1 MECDPGIES
10 DGPSGKDDEGWKW
23 EKTGEAAWAANQ
35 DISSEEDEEGF
46 AKPKLGSRFGGE
58 VKFMDAIGVELGKLL
73 RERFDVRRLAMES
86 MELATGDVK
95 RACRLVKVARQDCG
109 LQACKTGA
117 RGGERLWLNKV
128 GAFGVSSAAYHWSR
142 LMPGLGRLVY
152 YMWGR
157 AEMAMLVFVDDLFWL
172 TREKGGMEKILGSIF
187 FMVILGLPFSR
198 KKFCGGLQLSWA
210 GFIHIGFER
219 WVAGAFGSQI
229 CLDSQWRW
237 VQCTVRIADRWQL
250 QWVLGLLAMEGSK
263 AQVCLFGLALAREA
277 KAQMCVL
284 RGGLRKL
291 GLSDSLPKALVEACK
306 TQTSTVEAV
315 LSSER
320 LIGEELD
327 GDVFVWGAE
336 QGASWCKR
344 REIRGGS
351 LRRRLEEAQK
361 EVEGSLLYMAELS
374 KATKR
379 PHHLTGEPCRT
390 LTLRDVKDL
399 QLPPLGDHEGLEL
412 PMWDRGHS
420 FVGGRGVGSCLHVD
434 QAWWSNIAKNYTG
447 YKLVAVWSNCDVL
460 QLKGQLFRRPLSKE
474 QTDALRKVG
483 LRRMENCLCESFT
496 GIVRAHCQR
505 LEYQLF
511 CHFGMDISSI
521 RLQRL
526 RCWALEMW
534 QGGTAEKAYVEAVGK
549 LESSGVETV
558 MVLGLHLRLKLWI
571 SRILLQLPRS
581 GTPSASSLSWLEFL
595 ASQRSEQLSW
605 RLQRAFDERVECL
618 ESESPLAVSYVEMMH
633 REYSLLAELEESSSG
648 FDDTL
653 PVLQIAQVVPPRVLI
668 IAGSDSGGGA
678 GLQADLKSCAAL
690 GAFSTTAIT
699 ALTAQ
704 NTHGVQGIFPVPI
717 DFLRQQIDSVL
728 SDLGTDVV
736 KTGMLATS
744 EIVQAVAD
752 ALKVAR
758 GASLVVD
765 PVMVSTSGHTL
776 LQEDAIQSLKE
787 EVFPHATI
795 ITPNLPEACL
805 LLGLKEIKTVASMEE
820 AARQL
825 TALGP
830 RWVLVKGG
838 HLQESVEE
846 ATDILCSK
854 SSGECIH
861 FNSKMIPKTSHT
873 HGTGCTLASSIAA
886 FLAKGL
892 PVPDAVKAAKD
903 FVSGAIAASAHLT
916 LGSGTQGPMNHSWA
930 HFVW

>member
-219 WVAGAFGSQI
+219 WVAAAVGAGFVGNGGLKSPGSFMNFVKYGNH
-229 CLDSQWRW
+229 SQ
-237 VQCTVRIADRWQL
+237 
-250 QWVLGLLAMEGSK
+250 
-263 AQVCLFGLALAREA
+263 
-277 KAQMCVL
+277 AQMCVL

-511 CHFGMDISSI
+511 CYNGCAAGPW
-521 RLQRL
+521 
-526 RCWALEMW
+526 RCGKEELAILDDGFDVP
-534 QGGTAEKAYVEAVGK
+534 GGTAEKAYVEAVGK

-795 ITPNLPEACL
+795 ITPNLPEA
-805 LLGLKEIKTVASMEE
+805 GRDHFSMFSVTLK
-820 AARQL
+820 R
-825 TALGP
+825 
-830 RWVLVKGG
+830 
-838 HLQESVEE
+838 
-846 ATDILCSK
+846 
-854 SSGECIH
+854 
-861 FNSKMIPKTSHT
+861 
-873 HGTGCTLASSIAA
+873 
-886 FLAKGL
+886 
-892 PVPDAVKAAKD
+892 
-903 FVSGAIAASAHLT
+903 
-916 LGSGTQGPMNHSWA
+916 
-930 HFVW
+930 